1 MKKEELFFS
10 SALFFI
16 IANNL
21 HYITDNGF
29 LPRLLDVLAMI
40 AFFWGVGL
48 YFYNKKKSSESSK
61 K

>member
-1 MKKEELFFS
+1 MNKEELFFS
-10 SALFFI
+10 SALLFL

-21 HYITDNGF
+21 HYITNNGF
-29 LPRLLDVLAMI
+29 IPRLLDVFTMI

-48 YFYNKKKSSESSK
+48 YFYNKKKSPETSK